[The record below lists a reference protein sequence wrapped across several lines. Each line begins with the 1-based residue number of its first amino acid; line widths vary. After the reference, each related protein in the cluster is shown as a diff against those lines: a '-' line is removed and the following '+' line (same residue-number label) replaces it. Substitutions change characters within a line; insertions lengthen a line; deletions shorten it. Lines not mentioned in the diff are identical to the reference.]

1 MTPQSNSNYQD
12 TPSKMDMSNSF
23 DNYYNPNNS
32 YVKNSKLTEYTS
44 VKKQKYKQILM
55 KYDMQRD
62 QRL

>member
-1 MTPQSNSNYQD
+1 
-12 TPSKMDMSNSF
+12 MSTSY

-44 VKKQKYKQILM
+44 VKKNKYKQILM